1 MWLSSALSLLLFSC
15 SAVNGEDYGFTAT
28 TKEGLNRNKHEYA
41 LYKNRIKL
49 LSLHIVDFS
58 TKLGTEIVILIHRVP
73 VVLPVNRL

>member
-1 MWLSSALSLLLFSC
+1 MWLSSKLSLLPFSR
-15 SAVNGEDYGFTAT
+15 SAVNGEDHDFPAT
-28 TKEGLNRNKHEYA
+28 TEERLRRNKHEYA

-49 LSLHIVDFS
+49 LSLHLVEFS